1 MSDFKRGDCNTC
13 TLLIAKLS
21 EMAIEYGDEDSD
33 NNSPDA
39 NCCIGSIKND
49 LHELERFV
57 KENMASGFKTFED
70 LEFIAVSERSGVA
83 FINFHNGYRISVDEL
98 RLVDVN
104 PFKLDVI
111 AQGEVELFYK
121 VSYEDLS
128 QQDVTN
134 LMRVIQTIP
143 AKWMPDKTGE

>member
-83 FINFHNGYRISVDEL
+83 FINFHNGYRISVDEDL
-98 RLVDVN
+98 MAAFLSFCQKN
-104 PFKLDVI
+104 GLKMSSVI
-111 AQGEVELFYK
+111 EKSIREYLLGKEE
-121 VSYEDLS
+121 
-128 QQDVTN
+128 N
-134 LMRVIQTIP
+134 
-143 AKWMPDKTGE
+143 